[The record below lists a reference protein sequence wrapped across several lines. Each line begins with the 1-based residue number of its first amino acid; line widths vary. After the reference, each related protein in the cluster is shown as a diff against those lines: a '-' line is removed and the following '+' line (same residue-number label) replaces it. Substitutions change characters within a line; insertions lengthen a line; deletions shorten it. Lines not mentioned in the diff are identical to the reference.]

1 MQRRFLLY
9 IIFLI
14 GTSVTGSAQTS
25 FNWGPEVGFSF
36 CGFKQTTSAMRIFD
50 VTTTSYIP
58 GKSILIGFNSQLD
71 IKKHFNI
78 NVGLRYLS
86 TSEKHEW
93 IRTGRM
99 FVSEDEMTN
108 YVTTNT
114 TEQLYQKISLPLSI
128 GFQFH
133 IGNIATNL
141 FVGYNQNY
149 FLNGSYIE
157 THNTDCAVDLFDI
170 QYTTGQNP
178 LTATISV
185 NRFSGQL
192 YTGFSFTYKNS
203 FVLKTEANFGGYL
216 SFAQATPNYFCVL
229 YGGGMKNNDYV
240 VSLSYLF

>member
-1 MQRRFLLY
+1 MQRKLLLY
-9 IIFLI
+9 AIVFFC
-14 GTSVTGSAQTS
+14 VTITGNTQTS

-36 CGFKQTTSAMRIFD
+36 CGFKQTTSATRIFD

-99 FVSEDEMTN
+99 FVSEDEMAN

-157 THNTDCAVDLFDI
+157 TSITDSEVDAYDFQNT
-170 QYTTGQNP
+170 TSQNP
-178 LTATISV
+178 FTVGYPV
-185 NRFSGQL
+185 NHFNSQL
-192 YTGFSFTYKNS
+192 NTGISFTYKNS
-203 FVLKTEANFGGYL
+203 IVLKADANFGGYL
-216 SFAQATPNYFCVL
+216 SFADPSPYYFCSISS
-229 YGGGMKNNDYV
+229 GGMQNKDYTLSV
-240 VSLSYLF
+240 SYLF

>member
-1 MQRRFLLY
+1 MQRKLLLY
-9 IIFLI
+9 AIVFFC
-14 GTSVTGSAQTS
+14 VTITGNTQTS
-25 FNWGPEVGFSF
+25 FNWGPEFGFTF
-36 CGFKQTTSAMRIFD
+36 CGLNQTSSETGLFD
-50 VTTTSYIP
+50 VTTYSTMP
-58 GKSILIGFNSQLD
+58 TKAILLALNTQLD
-71 IKKHFNI
+71 IKKHFNL
-78 NVGLRYLS
+78 NVGLRFQTTGQKYES
-86 TSEKHEW
+86 V
-93 IRTGRM
+93 RTGRM
-99 FVSEDEMTN
+99 FVSDDEMAN

-114 TEQLYQKISLPLSI
+114 TEQLYHKLTLPVSI

-133 IGNIATNL
+133 TGNIATNI

-149 FLNGSYIE
+149 ILNGSYIE
-157 THNTDCAVDLFDI
+157 THNTDCAVDLFDV

-216 SFAQATPNYFCVL
+216 SFAQATPNYFCIL